1 MTEDTYTCR
10 VHYVDDS
17 DPFAPTSNAFLEP
30 MRPVTFNFRIH
41 VTIGDQLPELIRV
54 LRAPHKPGDS
64 ALQLY
69 KTLEKGG
76 GEFLSYLDS
85 DLTLADQ
92 NDEFSE
98 MKSDR

>member
-1 MTEDTYTCR
+1 MFWLTALCKKRAESR
-10 VHYVDDS
+10 EKYVFKKGACT
-17 DPFAPTSNAFLEP
+17 P
-30 MRPVTFNFRIH
+30 
-41 VTIGDQLPELIRV
+41 
-54 LRAPHKPGDS
+54 PGDS

-69 KTLEKGG
+69 KSLEKGG

-98 MKSDR
+98 MKSDRFYGFGLIW

>member
-1 MTEDTYTCR
+1 M
-10 VHYVDDS
+10 
-17 DPFAPTSNAFLEP
+17 F
-30 MRPVTFNFRIH
+30 
-41 VTIGDQLPELIRV
+41 Q
-54 LRAPHKPGDS
+54 PGDS

-69 KTLEKGG
+69 KTLDKGG

-98 MKSDR
+98 MKSDRYVDRFLNHLALRISSACLALFSL